1 MKLTYALL
9 LASSL
14 AFMACG
20 DDDDDSPASPSKAE
34 SSASKDKSS
43 DSKAEYDCTVE
54 NGTKILYPAG
64 GEKFHIGDKITVVY
78 ASDLDDSGYVLEFK
92 KDKDSKGKSL
102 VDGSIGVDGK
112 AESGKCYE
120 EEITLSA
127 EVVEAS
133 ENAIIRIRPYT
144 NTSKGANSGEFTVVE

>member
-14 AFMACG
+14 AFLACG
-20 DDDDDSPASPSKAE
+20 DDDDDKSPASPSKAE
-34 SSASKDKSS
+34 
-43 DSKAEYDCTVE
+43 YDCTVTG
-54 NGTKILYPAG
+54 GTKILYPAG
-64 GEKFHIGDKITVVY
+64 GETFHIGDKVKVVY

-92 KDKDSKGKSL
+92 KDADSKGKAL

-120 EEITLSA
+120 EEVVLS
-127 EVVEAS
+127 EDVVETS
-133 ENAIIRIRPYT
+133 KNAVIRIKPYV